1 MVAIDTKGRG
11 QLVVGV
17 DSSTQSTKA
26 VLVEAQSGRVVG
38 AGSAPHPTGTEAD
51 PAVWW
56 EALQGA
62 GASLLEHADAVG
74 VAAQQHGMVVLDNA
88 GDVVRPAL
96 LWNDLRSAG
105 AAARLVDELGGPQR
119 CAELTGSVFTAS
131 FTATKLRWL
140 ADSEPAAADRV
151 ATVALPH
158 DWLTWRLTGS
168 ELTTD
173 GGDASG
179 TGYFDPA
186 SRSWRPEIAQL
197 ALGHEVSLPRTAEP
211 SEVVGRTPAGAVV
224 SAGTG
229 DNMAAALGLDL
240 GPGDVVVSIG
250 TSGTA
255 FAVTDAPS
263 ADAAGLVCGFCDAT
277 GAYLPLVCTVNAS
290 RILSMTARLLGRTLD
305 EFDALARTAPPGAN
319 GVVLLPY
326 LDGERTPN
334 RPSATGVLTGVTS
347 STEPADVARA
357 AVEGLLCSLAD
368 AVTALNLT
376 AARIIL
382 IGGGSRSEAVQ
393 LLAPAF
399 FEAEVVVPE
408 PAEYVA
414 LGAARQA
421 AWALAGSAD
430 PPRWEPPPA
439 RHVARDGHDAAVACD
454 VRQRYATLRAHT
466 ASWG

>member
-1 MVAIDTKGRG
+1 MVGIDTKGRG

-56 EALQGA
+56 DALQGA

-96 LWNDLRSAG
+96 LWNDLRSAD

-151 ATVALPH
+151 ATVGLPH

-168 ELTTD
+168 EVTTD
-173 GGDASG
+173 AGDASG
-179 TGYFDPA
+179 TGYFDPG
-186 SRSWRPEIAQL
+186 SRSWRPEIAEL
-197 ALGHEVSLPRTAEP
+197 ALGHDVTLPRVAEP

-255 FAVTDAPS
+255 FAVTEATS
-263 ADAAGLVCGFCDAT
+263 ADASGLVCGFCDAT

-290 RILSMTARLLGRTLD
+290 RILSTTARLLGRTLD
-305 EFDALARTAPPGAN
+305 EFDTLARTAPPGAN

-334 RPSATGVLTGVTS
+334 RPSATGVFTGVTS
-347 STEPADVARA
+347 TTEPADVARA

-393 LLAPAF
+393 LLAPSF
-399 FEAEVVVPE
+399 FGADVIVPE

-414 LGAARQA
+414 LGAARQG
-421 AWALAGSAD
+421 AWALAGTAD
-430 PPRWEPPPA
+430 PPRWEAPPA
-439 RHVARDGHDAAVACD
+439 RHVARDDHDAAVASE
-454 VRQRYATLRAHT
+454 VRQRYATLREHT

>member
-1 MVAIDTKGRG
+1 M
-11 QLVVGV
+11 VVGV
-17 DSSTQSTKA
+17 DSSTQSTKV
-26 VLVEAQSGRVVG
+26 VLVEAQSGRVVA

-51 PAVWW
+51 PAMWW
-56 EALQGA
+56 DALQDA
-62 GASLLEHADAVG
+62 GQSFLERADAVG

-140 ADSEPAAADRV
+140 ADSEPAAAERV

-186 SRSWRPEIAQL
+186 SRSWRPEVARL
-197 ALGHEVSLPRTAEP
+197 ALGHEVSLPRIAGP

-229 DNMAAALGLDL
+229 DNMAAALGLDIEA
-240 GPGDVVVSIG
+240 GDVVVSIG

-290 RILSMTARLLGRTLD
+290 RILSTTARLLGRTLD

-334 RPSATGVLTGVTS
+334 RPSATGVFTGVTS
-347 STEPADVARA
+347 TTEPADVARA

-430 PPRWEPPPA
+430 PPQWEPPPA
-439 RHVARDGHDAAVACD
+439 RQVARRDQDAAEIRE
-454 VRQRYATLRAHT
+454 VRQRYATLREHT